1 MCEAVGKSGNR
12 LKSGRK
18 DFFEMVVTGRISHC
32 PAWVKA
38 VSSTRVKICP
48 TCSAGY
54 GNDVGFCPR
63 DGSALRSSAGLEPG
77 AVIREKYEIL
87 SEIGRGGMGVVYRAR
102 HLIWNEEKALKVLV
116 ASVSEGQPG
125 LKSLMAEALVMRQL
139 QHPHIVRVEDADYTE
154 DDQPFVVMEYVEG
167 QSLRQKLDREGPLAP
182 RACIADRRADVLGV
196 VGCAPKGD
204 HSPGYQASE
213 PAAGQER
220 GRQRDSEGHRFRD
233 RERAR
238 GSRTGLHGHD
248 DRHDRILRG
257 HARVRVARTGARDA
271 RERLGWAH
279 GPVLTRLVLYEML
292 TGRLPFAAD
301 TPVALLVQ
309 RLQVQPMPPDRLRPD
324 LNISLDVSKLVMEA
338 IEKERENRYRSA
350 EEMERAIAAVLEGRR
365 AERERRGGGR
375 RGGGE
380 RARLQKKTVAKA
392 SQAQRDRVG
401 PPGPEHKESAT
412 TVLGRRELSR
422 RWRIGY
428 GIAAGALALVG
439 FFVARSL
446 TEKPA
451 QDIAGIQVVPYRPAG
466 ASKMNPKDGLR
477 YVWVPPGKFTMG
489 CSAGDSDCGGYEKP
503 AHQVTITK
511 GFWLGQTE
519 VTQAPYQR
527 VVGTNSSYFKGADL
541 PVEEVSWDQA
551 QAYCQAIGGRL

>member
-1 MCEAVGKSGNR
+1 
-12 LKSGRK
+12 
-18 DFFEMVVTGRISHC
+18 
-32 PAWVKA
+32 
-38 VSSTRVKICP
+38 
-48 TCSAGY
+48 
-54 GNDVGFCPR
+54 
-63 DGSALRSSAGLEPG
+63 
-77 AVIREKYEIL
+77 
-87 SEIGRGGMGVVYRAR
+87 
-102 HLIWNEEKALKVLV
+102 
-116 ASVSEGQPG
+116 
-125 LKSLMAEALVMRQL
+125 
-139 QHPHIVRVEDADYTE
+139 
-154 DDQPFVVMEYVEG
+154 
-167 QSLRQKLDREGPLAP
+167 
-182 RACIADRRADVLGV
+182 
-196 VGCAPKGD
+196 
-204 HSPGYQASE
+204 
-213 PAAGQER
+213 
-220 GRQRDSEGHRFRD
+220 
-233 RERAR
+233 
-238 GSRTGLHGHD
+238 
-248 DRHDRILRG
+248 
-257 HARVRVARTGARDA
+257 
-271 RERLGWAH
+271 
-279 GPVLTRLVLYEML
+279 
-292 TGRLPFAAD
+292 
-301 TPVALLVQ
+301 
-309 RLQVQPMPPDRLRPD
+309 MPPDRGRPD

-365 AERERRGGGR
+365 AERERRERERVETARLAAAEAERGR
-375 RGGGE
+375 QE
-380 RARLQKKTVAKA
+380 RAKAEAARLAAERTERERVQREAAEATRRTAEGAERERLQQETVAQA

-422 RWRIGY
+422 RRRIGY

-551 QAYCQAIGGRL
+551 QAYCQAIGGRLPTEAEGNMRRGREACRAGAAISTASRGTTATAEATPTRSRRRKRTRGGCTTCWGMSGSGRQTGTEATRRAQPLIRRDPYPGNLERCGAGLGTMVRGTRACRTVAGSSQATVTTISGCGARGMRAMPAKQPRGESRTGLRSRRECPPASGLWSRRAAQAERQTSTYSPPCGSSG